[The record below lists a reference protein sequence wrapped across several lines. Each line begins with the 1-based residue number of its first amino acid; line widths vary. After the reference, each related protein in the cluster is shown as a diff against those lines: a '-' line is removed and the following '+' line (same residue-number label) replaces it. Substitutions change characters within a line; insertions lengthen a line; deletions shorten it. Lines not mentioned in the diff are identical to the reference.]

1 MPCKILRTCVRTIWY
16 HRTSWKTP
24 RRDPQVLFFF
34 ISKTIVDKTYHVR
47 LKAINSMTFLR
58 IACCRFLIYVLFFQ
72 QRNRN
77 RNNFMEISYVMKI
90 LRNFTI
96 MWPKTQN
103 HNTTPNTQHQQKK
116 LTIWLA
122 SVIWQK
128 KVMAEKKR
136 SNIHVRVSLSLS
148 FHVLSYFHIVRC
160 F

>member
-1 MPCKILRTCVRTIWY
+1 MHLPGGLCFQRCIVIGWEFHLDEYRVGQPIL
-16 HRTSWKTP
+16 WKKFP
-24 RRDPQVLFFF
+24 RIF
-34 ISKTIVDKTYHVR
+34 IHFCETHVHSQFND
-47 LKAINSMTFLR
+47 LLR

-103 HNTTPNTQHQQKK
+103 TTPNTQHQQKK
-116 LTIWLA
+116 FTIWLA